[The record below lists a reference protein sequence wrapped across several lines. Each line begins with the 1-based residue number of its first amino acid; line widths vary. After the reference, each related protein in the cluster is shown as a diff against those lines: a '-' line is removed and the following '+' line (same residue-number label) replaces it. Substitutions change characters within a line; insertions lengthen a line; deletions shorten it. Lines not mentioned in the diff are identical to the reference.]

1 MGEGDTLRGGP
12 EVTGK
17 HEGSRVPQSKGGVG
31 WGAHTNESPDEAR
44 GPADCGAGS

>member
-1 MGEGDTLRGGP
+1 MGEGAHCAVASRLQGNSRGAASLNLK
-12 EVTGK
+12 V
-17 HEGSRVPQSKGGVG
+17 GVG